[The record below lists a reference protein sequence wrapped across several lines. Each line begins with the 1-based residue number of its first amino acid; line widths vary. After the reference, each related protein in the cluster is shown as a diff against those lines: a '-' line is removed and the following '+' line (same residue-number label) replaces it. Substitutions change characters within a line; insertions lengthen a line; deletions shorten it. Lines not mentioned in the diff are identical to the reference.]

1 MKNFTSII
9 WIILFFAYFE
19 GFGLRT
25 NSWGGLG
32 HESLGLFGVIQ
43 LSFLVLSLLLVVT
56 KSYRHNFN
64 NRSSISK
71 SVKLIFFLIVVIAI
85 QSVFQSFDKNNPSL
99 AELLQ
104 NLIKF
109 KNIYIYFIFVYLLN
123 QKNGLTIAFNSI
135 NLAAIISCVIVVY
148 IYLFKFEQATTNILI
163 SNDVT
168 RSFRIIMP
176 TAMLISF
183 SFFYYLTK
191 YFTQKKLRYAII
203 ALITFCIVFMQMHRT
218 VIISLI
224 IVTLFAVLV
233 LLTFNIKQILRIS
246 LIIFMFIFTISFVF
260 NFINYDTS
268 VIGIAMLDTSDEIQN
283 IEGNFGVRVMLPI
296 NSIKH
301 VISNYLIIGVGL
313 NWEELKDFESY
324 VSLTKYYATPTF
336 DSGYNN
342 IIVIFGLTGLT
353 VFLILFRRL
362 FTQINNIIKSQKG
375 ERKIIA
381 YTLLF
386 TLTYILLT
394 AVASDNFILHNSSV
408 IFTLIISLT
417 YYIELQIRNK
427 NNIEPI
433 SKNNSKTLDF

>member
-1 MKNFTSII
+1 M
-9 WIILFFAYFE
+9 
-19 GFGLRT
+19 
-25 NSWGGLG
+25 
-32 HESLGLFGVIQ
+32 
-43 LSFLVLSLLLVVT
+43 
-56 KSYRHNFN
+56 
-64 NRSSISK
+64 
-71 SVKLIFFLIVVIAI
+71 
-85 QSVFQSFDKNNPSL
+85 
-99 AELLQ
+99 
-104 NLIKF
+104 
-109 KNIYIYFIFVYLLN
+109 
-123 QKNGLTIAFNSI
+123 
-135 NLAAIISCVIVVY
+135 Y